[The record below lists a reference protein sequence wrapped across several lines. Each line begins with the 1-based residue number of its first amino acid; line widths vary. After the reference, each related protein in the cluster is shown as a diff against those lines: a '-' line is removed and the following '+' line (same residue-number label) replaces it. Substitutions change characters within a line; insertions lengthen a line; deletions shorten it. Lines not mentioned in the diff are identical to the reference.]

1 MAISKSQS
9 TALRQKLAI
18 FQTQFIPTSRYL
30 SKFQPPIPVDVP
42 WVVVMDPYIG
52 YKYPRH
58 TLLLAPT
65 LPSSNMLLDTGGN
78 CRTRSRL
85 LLLTSSSQSWSTAA
99 KKPRR
104 ASLLLRHP
112 PSFLTLRTDTV
123 QPRPC
128 AGKMQVTP
136 RPFFSKVTFSPRYA
150 FLPARKLIDWAGGE
164 EELAI
169 SPFSPTPIKSS
180 HTETRGWVA
189 TNILQTVRPPEPKN
203 WGIFTDIC
211 PTLKPGWEVDPLIG
225 GLSMSMFKNPIND
238 ANLIRLLPLTLSP
251 LIFATFGTI
260 LTRTMRELFLMKSP
274 RNWSSRLEL
283 TWPFVLRA
291 VLPNLL
297 SHCGGLN

>member
-1 MAISKSQS
+1 MAISKSKS

-18 FQTQFIPTSRYL
+18 FQTQFIPTSWYL

-112 PSFLTLRTDTV
+112 PSFLTLRTDTEHTTTS
-123 QPRPC
+123 RPVRR
-128 AGKMQVTP
+128 KMQVTP

-150 FLPARKLIDWAGGE
+150 FSPSQTDGLAAGE
-164 EELAI
+164 R
-169 SPFSPTPIKSS
+169 
-180 HTETRGWVA
+180 RGK
-189 TNILQTVRPPEPKN
+189 KN
-203 WGIFTDIC
+203 WQF
-211 PTLKPGWEVDPLIG
+211 PHFP
-225 GLSMSMFKNPIND
+225 NP
-238 ANLIRLLPLTLSP
+238 
-251 LIFATFGTI
+251 
-260 LTRTMRELFLMKSP
+260 
-274 RNWSSRLEL
+274 
-283 TWPFVLRA
+283 
-291 VLPNLL
+291 
-297 SHCGGLN
+297 H